1 MKIHKNS
8 KYPVIIKSFL
18 SGVVYEYLKNH
29 VRGSYEILC
38 DPMTIKMVIQAIKN
52 LKNLQRFYCEFLR
65 FFLCTQAFKIVSFKP
80 HKGPCRNYIYT
91 IINYMLAI
99 IVNFCGIL

>member
-52 LKNLQRFYCEFLR
+52 LKKFAEILLR
-65 FFLCTQAFKIVSFKP
+65 IFKIFFCARRHLKSSHLSLIRV
-80 HKGPCRNYIYT
+80 CAEITYIPSLIT
-91 IINYMLAI
+91 
-99 IVNFCGIL
+99 C